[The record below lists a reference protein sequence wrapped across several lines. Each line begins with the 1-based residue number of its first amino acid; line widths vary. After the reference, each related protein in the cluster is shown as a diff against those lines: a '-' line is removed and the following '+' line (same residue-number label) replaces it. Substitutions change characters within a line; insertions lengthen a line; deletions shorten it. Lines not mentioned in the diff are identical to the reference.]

1 MTVPAYSRTKPRST
15 SLLYDRAGPFRAS
28 EFSDRANQRN
38 AGQGWLLFQRADE
51 AVASGVY
58 YPPALKS
65 MRMAFDLAWK
75 HVSSMFEDQEGARQ
89 ILAVQI
95 LHHADRGEHNVGR
108 LATSA
113 ADDLI
118 ALTGVS
124 DRLYPR
130 TRSISAKAHVN
141 RSFAEYR
148 ALRQD

>member
-1 MTVPAYSRTKPRST
+1 MTVPAYSRTEARST
-15 SLLYDRAGPFRAS
+15 SLLPAATDHFGASRFLDRTDQSNG
-28 EFSDRANQRN
+28 
-38 AGQGWLLFQRADE
+38 GQGWLLFQRADE

-58 YPPALKS
+58 YPAALKS
-65 MRMAFDLAWK
+65 MRIAFDFAWK

-95 LHHADRGEHNVGR
+95 LHHADRGEHNVER

-113 ADDLI
+113 TDDLI
-118 ALTGVS
+118 ALTGVP

-130 TRSISAKAHVN
+130 TRSISAKAYVN